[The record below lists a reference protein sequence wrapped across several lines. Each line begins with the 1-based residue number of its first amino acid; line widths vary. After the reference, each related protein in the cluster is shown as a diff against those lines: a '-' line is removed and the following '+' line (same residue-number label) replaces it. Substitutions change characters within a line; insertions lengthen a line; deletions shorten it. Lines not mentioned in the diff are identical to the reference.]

1 MPHKRIP
8 SEKDVRRPDHEPWQH
23 STGPKTDE
31 GKAISS
37 QNARTHGCTST
48 QLILPNEDPAEWEA
62 LKTAWLRDYS
72 PDCDTFREL
81 VLAAAT
87 AQWFLRRNDKRLN
100 EAEQFLHTE
109 AHASPL
115 FWLEPQHRLYE
126 RILRYRTAAER
137 SFLRARAAVEQYRR
151 SRFLEQ
157 KELIRR
163 AERSERLTLEHAP
176 DNDDRDDS
184 SGSVPSPKPVVRTV
198 LQHFRIYSQDRVLV
212 TSRPISN
219 AEILQTAGRLDPPV
233 QIRRLFRFEDFPAG
247 VVPPEYEWIRQTP
260 ENRGRK
266 DDGYFLEFSRS
277 EFRHLAALE
286 EAHAGPHLPDSSPI
300 TVRRNGRKLEEL
312 LD

>member
-1 MPHKRIP
+1 MPRKRNLT
-8 SEKDVRRPDHEPWQH
+8 EKDVRPDHELWQH
-23 STGPKTDE
+23 ATGPKTDE

-62 LKTAWLRDYS
+62 LQAAWIRDYS

-109 AHASPL
+109 AHMSPL

-157 KELIRR
+157 KELPRQ
-163 AERSERLTLEHAP
+163 AERSERL
-176 DNDDRDDS
+176 
-184 SGSVPSPKPVVRTV
+184 
-198 LQHFRIYSQDRVLV
+198 
-212 TSRPISN
+212 
-219 AEILQTAGRLDPPV
+219 
-233 QIRRLFRFEDFPAG
+233 
-247 VVPPEYEWIRQTP
+247 
-260 ENRGRK
+260 
-266 DDGYFLEFSRS
+266 
-277 EFRHLAALE
+277 AA
-286 EAHAGPHLPDSSPI
+286 ASHTPDSSDH
-300 TVRRNGRKLEEL
+300 EE
-312 LD
+312 DDDQPA

>member
-1 MPHKRIP
+1 MPRKRKAA
-8 SEKDVRRPDHEPWQH
+8 ENDARPDREPWQH
-23 STGPKTDE
+23 ATGPRTEE
-31 GKAISS
+31 GKGVSS

-48 QLILPNEDPAEWEA
+48 QLILPNEDPVEWEA

-87 AQWFLRRNDKRLN
+87 AQWFLRRNEKRLN
-100 EAEQFLHTE
+100 EAEQFFHTE

-157 KELIRR
+157 KELTRR
-163 AERSERLTLEHAP
+163 AERSERLPLEHAP
-176 DNDDRDDS
+176 DNDDGDNS
-184 SGSVPSPKPVVRTV
+184 SPSVPPPKPVVRTV
-198 LQHFRIYSQDRVLV
+198 LQHFRIYSQDGVLV
-212 TSRPISN
+212 TSRPIPN
-219 AEILQTAGRLDPPV
+219 AEILHAAGHLGPPV

-300 TVRRNGRKLEEL
+300 TACRNGRPLEHV